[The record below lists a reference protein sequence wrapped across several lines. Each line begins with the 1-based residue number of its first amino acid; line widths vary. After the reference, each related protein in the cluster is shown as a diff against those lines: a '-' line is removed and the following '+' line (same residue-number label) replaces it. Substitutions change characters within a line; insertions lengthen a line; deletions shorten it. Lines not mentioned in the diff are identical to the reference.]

1 MSFYS
6 GFSLKGEEEIFDSF
20 LDRGDLSV
28 SGFSLGA
35 IEAFEYVLNTKDRV
49 DKLQLFSPAFFEDKE
64 KKFKRL
70 QLMFFKKDSDAYIE
84 NFLKNIALPS
94 LYDMSKYLQKG
105 SYEELEKLLYY
116 IWDKDK
122 LQELKDRNIQ
132 IEVYLGEKDHIIN
145 STLAKEFFIE
155 FATIY
160 FIKNSGHILKI
171 GE

>member
-1 MSFYS
+1 MNFYS

-20 LDRGDLSV
+20 LDKRDFCV

-35 IEAFEYVLNTKDRV
+35 IEAFEYVLNTKNRV
-49 DKLQLFSPAFFEDKE
+49 DKLQLFSPAFFEDKD

-70 QLMFFKKDSDAYIE
+70 QLIFYKKDSDAYIT
-84 NFLKNIALPS
+84 NFLKNIALPLS
-94 LYDMSKYLQKG
+94 YDMSSYLQKG

-116 IWDKDK
+116 AWDGKK
-122 LQELKDRNIQ
+122 LQEIKDRNIQ

-145 STLAKEFFIE
+145 SALAKEFFIE